1 MAEVLNGLGFLD
13 LTNLENKDSDDILNA
28 NINESGDISIPVPGG
43 LSEKPSGAKGDVS
56 IPVPSSTTITDKQY
70 KDALTSLQKSFKEA
84 CEFMEVLAGA
94 TVVHESVEDQQ
105 YAYIENAVAEAILE
119 AYDNGPIFEAVD
131 RSDKNTVKKI
141 VKELRTK
148 LKSALDKDKID
159 FRNTKAITT
168 ILANAGLSAG
178 INGIR
183 GAAVGAQLGGA
194 AGAVGGAIGGAIQGA
209 AGGALS
215 ASLSF
220 WNTRMWQIVGV
231 MNIEDA
237 NVKEVFDDLNE
248 KFKDDLG
255 DYKLLYVKTI
265 GNVFDLFRKKFGWKN
280 HRNTYFVLVDKKV
293 PSEIKKMQEEISNE
307 LKEKENDSK
316 SDDK

>member
-28 NINESGDISIPVPGG
+28 NINESGDVNIPVPGG
-43 LSEKPSGAKGDVS
+43 LSEKPGGAKGDVS
-56 IPVPSSTTITDKQY
+56 IPVPSTTTITDKQY
-70 KDALTSLQKSFKEA
+70 KDAITSLQKSFKEA

-105 YAYIENAVAEAILE
+105 YAYVENAVAEAILE

-168 ILANAGLSAG
+168 ILANAGLGAG
-178 INGIR
+178 MNAIR
-183 GAAVGAQLGGA
+183 GAAAGAAGAAVGAI
-194 AGAVGGAIGGAIQGA
+194 GGAIGGAV
-209 AGGALS
+209 S

-265 GNVFDLFRKKFGWKN
+265 GNVFDLFRNKFGWKN

-293 PSEIKKMQEEISNE
+293 PSEIKKMQEEISKE